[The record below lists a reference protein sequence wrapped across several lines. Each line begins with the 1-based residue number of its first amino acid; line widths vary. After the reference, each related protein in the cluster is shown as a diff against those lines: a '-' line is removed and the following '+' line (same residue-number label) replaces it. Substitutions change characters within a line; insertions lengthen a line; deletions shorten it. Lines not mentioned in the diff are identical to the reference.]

1 MSLWQKL
8 FGGGQS
14 EPADHGV
21 AGGNPR
27 GEGSEHELPYHLGQR
42 PGPEGEDLDVLL
54 PPQVGS
60 YIREPVKTPARINRP
75 IYANYRSGA
84 ATVFVELGIC
94 DDARGAQM
102 ALATAKAET
111 DAEFPDVPQVFLK
124 GRGVSCL
131 RTVNRLGA
139 FMAWTRDRY
148 YFSAHAKG
156 GEADLD
162 AFMEAFPYEG
172 PMSSCRRRTAGRASP
187 GLGSSWP
194 CPARGRL
201 LLDET

>member
-1 MSLWQKL
+1 MSLWKKL
-8 FGGGQS
+8 FGGGPS

-21 AGGNPR
+21 AGGNP
-27 GEGSEHELPYHLGQR
+27 GGKGGGHELPYHIDER
-42 PGPEGEDLDVLL
+42 PVPEGEDLDVLL

-60 YIREPVKTPARINRP
+60 YTREPFKTPARINMP

-111 DAEFPDVPQVFLK
+111 DAEFPNVPQVFLK

-139 FMAWTRDRY
+139 FMAWTRGRY
-148 YFSAHAKG
+148 YFSAHAQG

-162 AFMEAFPYEG
+162 AFMEAFPH
-172 PMSSCRRRTAGRASP
+172 
-187 GLGSSWP
+187 
-194 CPARGRL
+194 
-201 LLDET
+201 